1 MTQDTLRITFLLGI
15 PNKNPIEH
23 VRNKAKTPGNNSEC
37 DGFEDIRNVLERSSE
52 QCDSGVRIMN

>member
-1 MTQDTLRITFLLGI
+1 VFDSCYLLGI